1 MAGGLVST
9 AARAA
14 DSETKGANTQLPD
27 PVILA
32 CGECSPNLRSATAMS
47 GNLDAAIG

>member
-1 MAGGLVST
+1 MAGGLAST

-32 CGECSPNLRSATAMS
+32 YNECSPKLRSATAMS
-47 GNLDAAIG
+47 GNRDTAMG